1 MIFYKDPDLER
12 IAMEIHSRVII
23 LVLNQGI
30 EVNPDV
36 KGEIESAIIA
46 RNKED
51 NAIERGMDD
60 DEMNLFVQE
69 TMIILEPILNKFRN
83 KSHVI
88 PIVKHKH
95 R

>member
-60 DEMNLFVQE
+60 MNLFIQE
-69 TMIILEPILNKFRN
+69 TMIALEPILKRLR
-83 KSHVI
+83 
-88 PIVKHKH
+88 PIVIKNKH

>member
-1 MIFYKDPDLER
+1 MIFYNDPDLER

-51 NAIERGMDD
+51 NAIEQGMID
-60 DEMNLFVQE
+60 MNLFIQE
-69 TMIILEPILNKFRN
+69 TMIALEPILNKFR
-83 KSHVI
+83 VI
-88 PIVKHKH
+88 PVVKHKH